1 MIKNNK
7 IDKCIKKIM
16 KNNEFIKNKEYYKL
30 SFREIIKFIQ
40 KCNKSIKKINC
51 GFCQKTYDILKIKKH
66 SCKLKN

>member
-16 KNNEFIKNKEYYKL
+16 KNTEFIKNKEYYKL

-40 KCNKSIKKINC
+40 KCNKSIKKI
-51 GFCQKTYDILKIKKH
+51 Q
-66 SCKLKN
+66 